1 MRCSIPTN
9 FYMSSSPL
17 KTHLLHDIAAAAEFL
32 KAGKLVAFPTETVFG
47 LGADARNPQAIAR
60 LFAAKGRPTD
70 NPLIVHLADALNWP
84 LAAAEL
90 PDLAQRILARY
101 SPGPVTVVVPKARDI
116 CESVTAGLDTVGVRI
131 PAAVEA
137 RALLQ
142 AAGIPIA
149 APSANLSGRPSGTCW
164 QSVLE
169 DLDGRI
175 DAILCVDVEHVG
187 LESTVID
194 CTGSAPV
201 LLRPGSL
208 GLAELQREFPDARTL
223 HLELNHSSHDREPGG
238 AGEQLP
244 EPFDR
249 SMVNSPGLRHPH
261 YQPRAQV
268 QLLESSNGC
277 SIDFSQARTTY
288 AYAGLD
294 APPAGIQ
301 LSRQFADVAA
311 YAHGFYEFL
320 RTADRA
326 QVDVIALQ
334 AISMEVACQS
344 GIAAALRDRQRRSA
358 GLA

>member
-9 FYMSSSPL
+9 FSMSSSPL
-17 KTHLLHDIAAAAEFL
+17 KTVLLHDIAAAAEFL

-70 NPLIVHLADALNWP
+70 NPLIVHLADALDWP
-84 LAAAEL
+84 LAASEL
-90 PDLAQRILARY
+90 TDLARRILARY
-101 SPGPVTVVVPKARDI
+101 SPGPVTVVVPKALDI
-116 CESVTAGLDTVGVRI
+116 CKSVTAGLDTVGVRI
-131 PAAVEA
+131 PAAAET

-208 GLAELQREFPDARTL
+208 GLAELQLEFPAARAL
-223 HLELNHSSHDREPGG
+223 NHELNQSHKREPGG
-238 AGEQLP
+238 AGEQLL
-244 EPFDR
+244 EPVDR
-249 SMVNSPGLRHPH
+249 STASSPGLRHPH

-268 QLLESSNGC
+268 QLLEASNGY
-277 SIDFSQARTTY
+277 SIDFAQAQTTY

-301 LSRQFADVAA
+301 LSRQFADLAA

-334 AISMEVACQS
+334 AISMEAACQS